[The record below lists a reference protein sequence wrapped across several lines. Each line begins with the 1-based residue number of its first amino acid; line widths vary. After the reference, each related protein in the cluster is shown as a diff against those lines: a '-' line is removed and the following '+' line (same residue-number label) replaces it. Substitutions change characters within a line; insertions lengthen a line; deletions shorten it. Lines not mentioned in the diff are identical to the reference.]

1 MGKRLILDF
10 ESAVPIFQ
18 QIVQEVERR
27 ILVGE
32 LKEGDYL
39 TSVREFAVA
48 NTVNPNT
55 VAKAYQ
61 QLQTLGLVEAVRG
74 KGLAVKRLKEKA
86 ASERRGDIIG
96 EKARELLDLGDSL
109 NLSLEDLIEILKMQ
123 RRKR

>member
-1 MGKRLILDF
+1 MGKRFILDF

-18 QIVQEVERR
+18 QIVQEMERR

-61 QLQTLGLVEAVRG
+61 QLQSLGLVEAVRG

-86 ASERRGDIIG
+86 ASERREDIIG

-109 NLSLEDLIEILKMQ
+109 NLSLDDLIEILKTH